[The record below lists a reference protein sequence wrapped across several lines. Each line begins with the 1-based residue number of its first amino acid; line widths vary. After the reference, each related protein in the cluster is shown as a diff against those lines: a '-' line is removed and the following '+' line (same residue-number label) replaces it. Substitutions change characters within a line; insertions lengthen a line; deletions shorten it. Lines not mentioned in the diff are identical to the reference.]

1 MSKFRIL
8 GISFDHMQ
16 MGDLLRAVHDHTG
29 AEIAGIFDP
38 DPARMARAIAAFDIP
53 PDRVFT
59 DLDACL
65 QTPAELAILCS
76 APADHASHTDLIAAR
91 GLHVFVEKPFA
102 ANAADARRMIAA
114 MDRAL

>member
-8 GISFDHMQ
+8 GISFDHIH
-16 MGDLLRAVHDHTG
+16 MGDLLRAVHDHPG
-29 AEIAGIFDP
+29 AEIVGIY
-38 DPARMARAIAAFDIP
+38 DPARMARAIETFAIP

-76 APADHASHTDLIAAR
+76 APADHASHTD
-91 GLHVFVEKPFA
+91 
-102 ANAADARRMIAA
+102 
-114 MDRAL
+114 